1 MGIIGYFAFCFIV
14 LLFGLVCGAEIGE
27 VIFKD
32 DLVKEGKAEYYLDSN
47 NDKKWRLK

>member
-1 MGIIGYFAFCFIV
+1 MEIIGYFAFCLFV
-14 LLFGLVCGAEIGE
+14 FLFGFVWGYEICE
-27 VIFKD
+27 EMFKD